1 MNKQRKSLSI
11 SARRHFVDNFF
22 FSKSGFIK
30 GKIIDIG
37 GKKTNKRGLFDID
50 KISPNVIYVNLEK
63 KDNPDVIADAR
74 NIPLPDNSFDTVI
87 MGELLEHVFD
97 PAVVLKEAHR
107 LLKPNGI
114 ILITVPFMVGVHGDP
129 HDFGRYTTTFW
140 EKLAE
145 IIGFDVTEI
154 EQHGNMFAVIA
165 LMVQHMFRAKNISW
179 RPIQNTIISML
190 MWLDK
195 KTQNPLLTAWTTGYG
210 IILKKK

>member
-1 MNKQRKSLSI
+1 MNNQRKSLSI

-22 FSKSGFIK
+22 FSKSEFIK

-50 KISPNVIYVNLEK
+50 KVSPDVTYVNLEK
-63 KDNPDVIADAR
+63 KDNPDILADAR
-74 NIPLPDNSFDTVI
+74 SIPLPDNSFDTVI

-97 PAVVLKEAHR
+97 PSAVLKEAHR

-129 HDFGRYTTTFW
+129 HDFGRYTKTFW

-145 IIGFDVTEI
+145 NIGFNVTEI
-154 EQHGNMFAVIA
+154 EQHGNMFAVLA
-165 LMVQHMFRAKNISW
+165 LMVQHMFRAKSVSW
-179 RPIQNTIISML
+179 RPIQNSIISIL

-195 KTQNPLLTAWTTGYG
+195 RTHNPLLTAWTTGYG